1 MPIFEYK
8 CSECGNVSELL
19 EIGEKKQARTCAH
32 CGGKKLTKKFSV
44 FAGGVKEDNSKKCHG
59 CADNTC
65 PHAGL

>member
-8 CSECGNVSELL
+8 CSECGNVSEFL
-19 EIGEKKQARTCAH
+19 EIGGDKKTRICAH

-44 FAGGVKEDNSKKCHG
+44 FAAGVKEGNSKKCHG
-59 CADNTC
+59 CSDNTC